1 MNLFFN
7 VLTLA
12 FEVIYYSMFIKLCKK
27 EGKFIRYIS
36 LFTLITIML
45 MFIGTNQ
52 IYSYL
57 VIVLLMLYGLKY
69 IVKIKVSLYDMLLLF
84 LMLLFKIIIEYIVVL
99 VFFNILKMPIS
110 INIVLFS
117 IIKIVIL
124 YLLRNKMYNFN
135 KYFNKEWVENNFYVR
150 YIFTILVFVYVII
163 SCITIIIY

>member
-7 VLTLA
+7 ILTLI

-27 EGKFIRYIS
+27 EGNFIRYIS

-69 IVKIKVSLYDMLLLF
+69 IVKIKVGLYDVLLLF
-84 LMLLFKIIIEYIVVL
+84 LMLLFKIIIEYMVVL

-135 KYFNKEWVENNFYVR
+135 KYLNKKWLDNNFYVR